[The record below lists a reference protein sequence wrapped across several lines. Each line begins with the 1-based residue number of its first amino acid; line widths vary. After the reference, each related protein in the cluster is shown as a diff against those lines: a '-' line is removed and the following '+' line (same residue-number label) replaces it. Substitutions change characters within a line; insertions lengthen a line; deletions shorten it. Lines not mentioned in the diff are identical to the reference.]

1 MLPSFNDMAKA
12 LKKILLI
19 GTCFA
24 CSGLLFGQRLST
36 DEREIVE
43 EARAS
48 FEIGDYLTVRKLLE
62 PHVTD
67 FNADP
72 ELMYFYGGASFYL
85 REFHTEAFPFL
96 RVAYE
101 LGESRALYIYIT
113 SLLERYRIAEAQ
125 DLIENSGA
133 LDLPEGR
140 ELYAQV
146 QVAKRAMANPVPSVV
161 EPMAP
166 VINTPYTE
174 HSPLIAGND
183 STLYF
188 TSRKPIDKNA
198 ITDML
203 GRYDENIYRS
213 VRTKDGWSVAEPLE
227 GEINDILN
235 DAAVALLGDE
245 ERMVI
250 FKTARDMESSD
261 LWLYGVNRNGKWKK
275 EMKLSPSINSK
286 WIENGLTVNANG
298 DLFIVASD
306 RPGGYG
312 GMDLYRIVRFGNGE
326 YSEPLNL
333 GPLVNTEYDEIA
345 PTLLLD
351 DRTMFFSRNGVES
364 MGGFDVF
371 RTNYLGDT
379 TFTDVV
385 NLGYPINSTRD
396 DLHISV
402 SPLTR
407 RAYLT
412 RSKEDQ
418 PADFDIYSANLPGFN
433 LRATVYKFKLTAG
446 SAFDLTNAEVS
457 LFTADFS
464 EIQGMY
470 TVNELGEFIV
480 VLLPGESGV
489 LGIDLPGAHSE
500 EIELFYQDSETIIEK
515 FKTITLSPNEP

>member
-1 MLPSFNDMAKA
+1 MVECF
-12 LKKILLI
+12 KKILLI
-19 GTCFA
+19 GSCFA

-36 DEREIVE
+36 DEQGIVE

-48 FEIGDYLTVRKLLE
+48 FEIGDFLTVRRLLE

-101 LGESRALYIYIT
+101 LGESRALYIYVT

-125 DLIENSGA
+125 DLLENSGA

-146 QVAKRAMANPVPSVV
+146 QVAKRAMADPVPSVV
-161 EPMAP
+161 EPMPSA
-166 VINTPYTE
+166 INTPFTE
-174 HSPLIAGND
+174 HSPLIADDD

-188 TSRKPIDKNA
+188 TSRKPMDKNA

-213 VRTKDGWSVAEPLE
+213 IRTKDGWSIAEPLE

-261 LWLYGVNRNGKWKK
+261 LWLFGLNRSGKWKK
-275 EMKLSPSINSK
+275 EIKLSPSINSK
-286 WIENGLTVNANG
+286 WIENGLTVNTNG

-326 YSEPLNL
+326 HSEPRNL
-333 GPLVNTEYDEIA
+333 GPLVNTQYDEIA

-351 DRTMFFSRNGVES
+351 DRTLFFSRNGSES

-402 SPLTR
+402 SPLTQ

-433 LRATVYKFKLTAG
+433 LLATVYKFKLTTTA
-446 SAFDLTNAEVS
+446 DLALTDAEVS
-457 LFTADFS
+457 LFTSDFS

-470 TVNELGEFIV
+470 TVNERGEFIV

-489 LGIDLPGAHSE
+489 LGNDLPGAHSE
-500 EIELFYQDSETIIEK
+500 EIELFYQDSDTIVEEFQI
-515 FKTITLSPNEP
+515 ISLSPNEP

>member
-1 MLPSFNDMAKA
+1 MAKA